1 MKITG
6 KKIVVLSQKERDH
19 LAEAMGVLDA
29 LKDEVGNDD
38 FYDFEDIIEL
48 LYHIRT
54 TDKFEIEFKGED

>member
-19 LAEAMGVLDA
+19 LAEAMAVLDA

-38 FYDFEDIIEL
+38 L
-48 LYHIRT
+48 GHSRASL
-54 TDKFEIEFKGED
+54 